1 MSRSLKD
8 QTLALAGVF
17 QAANLVQQI
26 AHNGQCNEASLKTSI
41 RSLFATNPEQYA
53 DRERQG
59 AHRPGRIAPFWTRFV
74 LIVNLLLG
82 LAKPPRRDQARRR

>member
-26 AHNGQCNEASLKTSI
+26 AHNGQCNEASLTGDISYPAQSSWLAIGSFKDD
-41 RSLFATNPEQYA
+41 NGDYA
-53 DRERQG
+53 LPMELRE
-59 AHRPGRIAPFWTRFV
+59 IA
-74 LIVNLLLG
+74 LY
-82 LAKPPRRDQARRR
+82 A

>member
-26 AHNGQCNEASLKTSI
+26 AHNGQCHSGCLWRQTS
-41 RSLFATNPEQYA
+41 RHP
-53 DRERQG
+53 
-59 AHRPGRIAPFWTRFV
+59 
-74 LIVNLLLG
+74 
-82 LAKPPRRDQARRR
+82 